1 MEAERVN
8 RKEKLKSIIEELVRI
23 PSITE
28 SPRESEPA
36 FWINERLGKLDYFIK
51 NPERLRLAETPLEG
65 SREKLF
71 ALVARVDAAVPT
83 KRTVLMIS
91 HFDVVDTHVY
101 GELEEFAFDPRELAD
116 RLGTPEEE
124 AIYGRGVMDMKCGV
138 ALEVDLLEEFAE
150 NRALFDVNLVAVFV
164 GDEENSSAGMRGVL
178 PALAA
183 MREEGLEF
191 LAAVNTEPGEA
202 GLTGKTGP
210 MLYLGTLGKLM
221 PSFYIKGRAAHV
233 GNCYQGYSAALAAS
247 NLLRAAEGA
256 PSLAEPLNGAAYP
269 SWICLDMGVIRDVYS
284 VTVPDRAYVYFNCFM
299 TSGGTARVLG
309 KMKKLAAAAL
319 EETTAG
325 HARSSRGLALSGYN
339 GESFSP
345 PESKVFTLDE
355 LAAKARARRGEG
367 FSEELERFAATVPP
381 GDMRSRGIAV
391 VDKLAEL
398 SGEEGPY
405 IVCFFL
411 PPWMPMRTDFT
422 DDARDMAVVEAARC
436 VSRELFDRYG
446 LEMTEAEMFAG
457 LCDLSY
463 VGAKV
468 SDEDIA
474 AFALNTPGF
483 GEIYDLPLEA
493 MRSLGLPVV
502 NLGPSGLDAHKK
514 TERLFVG
521 YSLEILPELLRLL
534 IRQLSERAGKDI

>member
-1 MEAERVN
+1 MN
-8 RKEKLKSIIEELVRI
+8 RKEKLKKMTEELVGI
-23 PSITE
+23 PSVTE

-36 FWINERLGKLDYFIK
+36 FWIKERLEKIDYFRK
-51 NPERLRLAETPLEG
+51 NPAYLRLVETPLEG
-65 SREKLF
+65 SPEKLF
-71 ALVARVDAAVPT
+71 ALIARVDASVPT
-83 KRTVLMIS
+83 NRAVLMIS

-101 GELEEFAFDPRELAD
+101 GELEAFAFDPHELAR
-116 RLGTPEEE
+116 RLGPPEEE
-124 AIYGRGVMDMKCGV
+124 VIYGRGVMDMKCGV

-150 NRALFDVNLVAVFV
+150 NRGLFDVNLVVVFV

-183 MREEGLEF
+183 MREDGLEF

-202 GLTGKTGP
+202 GQTGRTGP

-221 PSFYIKGRAAHV
+221 PSFYIRGRAAHV
-233 GNCYQGYSAALAAS
+233 GNCYHGYSAALAAS
-247 NLLRAAEGA
+247 NLVRAAEGE
-256 PSLAEPLNGAAYP
+256 PSLAAPLNGTAYP

-299 TSGGTARVLG
+299 TEGVPAEILR
-309 KMKKLAAAAL
+309 KMKELAAGAM

-325 HARSSRGLALSGYN
+325 HARSCRGLVQSGYS
-339 GESFSP
+339 GGGFSP
-345 PESKVFTLDE
+345 PEPKVFTLDE
-355 LAAKARARRGEG
+355 LAEKARARRGDCYKD
-367 FSEELERFAATVPP
+367 ELESFARSVPP

-391 VDKLAEL
+391 ADKLAEL

-411 PPWMPMRTDFT
+411 PPWLPMRTDFT
-422 DDARDMAVVEAARC
+422 GDARDMAVVEAAHG
-436 VSRELFDRYG
+436 VSRELYDRYG

-463 VGAKV
+463 AGAKV
-468 SDEDIA
+468 TEEDLA
-474 AFALNTPGF
+474 VFALNTPGF

-514 TERLFVG
+514 TEMLFVR
-521 YSLEILPELLRLL
+521 YSLEILPDLLRLL
-534 IRQLSERAGKDI
+534 IRQLSERVGRDI

>member
-1 MEAERVN
+1 MD
-8 RKEKLKSIIEELVRI
+8 RKEKLKSIIGELVRI
-23 PSITE
+23 PSVTE
-28 SPRESEPA
+28 SPRESDPA
-36 FWINERLGKLDYFIK
+36 FWIKERLEKLDYFRK
-51 NPERLRLAETPLEG
+51 NPAYLRLVETPLEG
-65 SREKLF
+65 SPERLF
-71 ALVARVDAAVPT
+71 ALIARVDASVPT
-83 KRTVLMIS
+83 NRAVLMIS

-101 GELEEFAFDPRELAD
+101 GELEEFAFDPRELAR
-116 RLGTPEEE
+116 RLGPAEEE

-150 NRALFDVNLVAVFV
+150 NRGLFDVNLVTVFV

-178 PALAA
+178 PELAA
-183 MREEGLEF
+183 LRAGGLDF

-202 GLTGKTGP
+202 GLTGRTGP

-221 PSFYIKGRAAHV
+221 PSFYIRGRAAHV

-247 NLLRAAEGA
+247 NLLRAAEGD
-256 PSLAEPLNGAAYP
+256 PSLSEPLNGAAYP

-299 TSGGTARVLG
+299 TSGDPAGVLR
-309 KMKKLAAAAL
+309 KMKELAAAAM

-325 HARSSRGLALSGYN
+325 HERSSRGLAQSGYN

-345 PESKVFTLDE
+345 PELKVFTLEE
-355 LAAKARARRGEG
+355 LAAKALARRGE
-367 FSEELERFAATVPP
+367 SYREELEKFARSVPP
-381 GDMRSRGIAV
+381 GDMRNRGIAV

-405 IVCFFL
+405 VVCFFL

-422 DDARDMAVVEAARC
+422 DDARDMAVVEAARG
-436 VSRELFDRYG
+436 VSRELYGRYG

-463 VGAKV
+463 AGAKV
-468 SDEDIA
+468 TEGDIA
-474 AFALNTPGF
+474 VFALNTPGF
-483 GEIYDLPLEA
+483 GEIYGLPLEA

-514 TERLFVG
+514 TERLFVR

-534 IRQLSERAGKDI
+534 IRQLSERVGRDI